1 MSVKNVQGHHVE
13 LKMWELNFK
22 KKKSKTINTVTVY
35 G

>member
-22 KKKSKTINTVTVY
+22 KSKTINTVTVY

>member
-22 KKKSKTINTVTVY
+22 KKSKTINTVTVY